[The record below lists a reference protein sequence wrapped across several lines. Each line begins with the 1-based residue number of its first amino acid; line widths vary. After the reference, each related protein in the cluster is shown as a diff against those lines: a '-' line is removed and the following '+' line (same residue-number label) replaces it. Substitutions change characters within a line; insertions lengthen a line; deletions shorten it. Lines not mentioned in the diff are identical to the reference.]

1 MDTRTGLSE
10 PKKTEGSAAPSAGLG
25 NTDTD
30 RPCRFVDLLFETIL
44 FEKASSSRTTSSKA
58 VHGSVHVEFK
68 ELAKAFDM
76 AKKTCETYC
85 ESHPNHAP
93 SAALGSQL
101 AEAGLA
107 LESNLRDYVVRN
119 KDCGGIFRPRPAHG
133 SKQEAGQG
141 PMIVLPPGDLSDHD
155 GFDIPA
161 LETQSSFRAFDGRYA
176 ESDTAYHDMIARIV
190 YTLRRD
196 LWHRSIVPADLDRV
210 EKESIYRYGSRF
222 IKARGATINEQ
233 KAAGI
238 AATALRKS
246 KQASSVDHMEMIS
259 QQLKGLQIKE
269 TEKTTYA
276 LQGAIELPV
285 VQPTVECYEKISAA
299 VTAHYGVLVPSPDYM
314 SKRSRLV
321 RRLQSLLNSAYPG
334 AGLRLEVFGQVTNE
348 SYASGLGSESSDA
361 DLCITS
367 DYFQKTA
374 QYNDMRSLA
383 QVLRRGGMIQIQ
395 TIAHARVPIV
405 KFVDPQTR
413 INCDVNANHVLGI
426 HNSELIRCYTLI
438 DDRVRPFIYNL
449 KAIVKKHRINDS
461 SQAWLSSYAYVMM
474 AIGFLQAQDPPIL
487 PALQA
492 QPQERMTSLQVQMDH
507 EGKGGKDLIDCT
519 FDRDYTRYQ
528 GFGTPNT
535 KSVGQLLIEFFEFY
549 TRYYDYQT
557 MEVNVRLGGGV
568 RVRDDIS
575 KFRKMA
581 ESGNHKALRHL
592 PQKGKG
598 EKKLI
603 VMDPFIHDRNVA
615 GSCTARNLTR
625 VWKIFE
631 FIYLTLSHGEFQRAF
646 EVISE
651 YEGGQQEQPQTSNR
665 RQGPGA
671 ASDSHRSR
679 EKKTERKH
687 ERKRD
692 LLSKPAAADT
702 SKSTTPAPQQDRYT
716 MKSESAELQTAS
728 VPAVVNPPLATAPEP
743 QPVDKKGQEDV
754 EEDDEQPDGDD
765 HDADGLSKSRKRRL
779 RRSVA
784 RTLHAPHNTTVPSA
798 STAQRQEASAS
809 SATGDRGSQ
818 APSTLQAARQHN
830 AKKEQQQSENATE
843 RAFISLDA
851 PQTTKPTRRV
861 VQTDLIKH
869 LQEQKRHNDQLDQS
883 RTNVGGSATA
893 VNLKVQPKQRHHQQ
907 PQQQQS
913 MYPVLAKTHKILLAK
928 TKNADEGVSAKKGGG
943 ANSNGG
949 SQGSKRGSRSKDVQV
964 AGLKEG
970 L

>member
-1 MDTRTGLSE
+1 
-10 PKKTEGSAAPSAGLG
+10 PKTTEADAAASAGPG

-30 RPCRFVDLLFETIL
+30 HPCSFVDLLYDTIL
-44 FEKASSSRTTSSKA
+44 FEKASSSRSTSPKA
-58 VHGSVHVEFK
+58 VRGSVHVEFK
-68 ELAKAFDM
+68 ELTQAFDM
-76 AKKTCETYC
+76 AKKTCEAYC
-85 ESHPNHAP
+85 ESHPNHAQ
-93 SAALGSQL
+93 SAALCSQL

-107 LESNLRDYVVRN
+107 LEPNLREFVIRN
-119 KDCGGIFRPRPAHG
+119 KGCSGIFLPRPARG
-133 SKQEAGQG
+133 SKQEAGQESR
-141 PMIVLPPGDLSDHD
+141 IVLPPGDLSEHD

-161 LETQSSFRAFDGRYA
+161 LETPSSFRAFDGRYA
-176 ESDTAYHDMIARIV
+176 ESGTAYHDMVARII

-222 IKARGATINEQ
+222 IKARAATISEQ

-259 QQLKGLQIKE
+259 QQLKGLHIKE
-269 TEKTTYA
+269 TDKTTYG
-276 LQGAIELPV
+276 LQGAFELPV
-285 VQPTVECYEKISAA
+285 IQPTVECYEAISAA
-299 VTAHYGVLVPSPDYM
+299 VTALYEVLVPSPDYM

-321 RRLQSLLNSAYPG
+321 RKLQLLLNSAYPG
-334 AGLRLEVFGQVTNE
+334 AGLRLEVFGQVTHE

-383 QVLRRGGMIQIQ
+383 QVLRRGGMIQVQ
-395 TIAHARVPIV
+395 PIAHARVPIV

-449 KAIVKKHRINDS
+449 KAIVKKHKINDS

-474 AIGFLQAQDPPIL
+474 AIGFLQAQDPPVL

-507 EGKGGKDLIDCT
+507 EGKGGKELIDCT
-519 FDRDYTRYQ
+519 FDRDYTRYR
-528 GFGTPNT
+528 GFGAPNT

-575 KFRKMA
+575 KLRKLA
-581 ESGNHKALRHL
+581 ESGNNKALRQL

-603 VMDPFIHDRNVA
+603 VMDPFIRDRNVA
-615 GSCTARNLTR
+615 GSCTARHLSR

-631 FIYLTLSHGEFQRAF
+631 SIYLTLGHGEFQKAF
-646 EVISE
+646 EAVSE
-651 YEGGQQEQPQTSNR
+651 YEGGQQEPSQNSSR
-665 RQGPGA
+665 RQGVAP
-671 ASDSHRSR
+671 DSHRPR

-687 ERKRD
+687 ERKRE

-702 SKSTTPAPQQDRYT
+702 SKSTAPAPHQERSNL
-716 MKSESAELQTAS
+716 KSESVETRTAS
-728 VPAVVNPPLATAPEP
+728 VPEVVKPALATTSES
-743 QPVDKKGQEDV
+743 QPVDKKGLEHV
-754 EEDDEQPDGDD
+754 EEDDEQLDGDD
-765 HDADGLSKSRKRRL
+765 HEADGLSKSRKRRL

-784 RTLHAPHNTTVPSA
+784 RTLHAPHNTAVSSSSA
-798 STAQRQEASAS
+798 AQRQES
-809 SATGDRGSQ
+809 SSSGTTTDHKSQ
-818 APSTLQAARQHN
+818 APSTIQSAKQENARQ
-830 AKKEQQQSENATE
+830 EQQQQSENSTE
-843 RAFISLDA
+843 RASVPSDA
-851 PQTTKPTRRV
+851 PQTAKPTRRV
-861 VQTDLIKH
+861 VQTDLIKQ

-883 RTNVGGSATA
+883 RINSGGSAT
-893 VNLKVQPKQRHHQQ
+893 VVHHKVQPKQRHQQHQQ
-907 PQQQQS
+907 QQQQS
-913 MYPVLAKTHKILLAK
+913 AYPVLAKTHKLLLAK
-928 TKNADEGVSAKKGGG
+928 TKNADEGVSTRKGGSG
-943 ANSNGG
+943 NSNGV
-949 SQGSKRGSRSKDVQV
+949 SQGSRRGSRIRNVQAV
-964 AGLKEG
+964 GLKEG
-970 L
+970 Q